1 MAQDIFHYALVGD
14 YGSSKKG
21 LIADLLNGYPSAEL
35 QIFRNKK
42 IGYFSDEVLDQFIEE
57 DSRHGS
63 SNLAKGRSVRTF
75 STGEKRK
82 ALLKYLIDEQNEV
95 LILDNPFDA
104 LDKASVEDLKSHLKE
119 LAEEISF
126 IQLLKR
132 KEDLLPFID
141 HVISKENHQINIF
154 QIEDFEFRKKES
166 VQFEIHEI
174 PEPLQQ
180 YKNIPDELIEMKSVS
195 VQYEGRPI
203 LKDINWTIRKGEFW
217 ELTGPNGSGKTTLLN
232 MIYGDNPKA
241 YNQEIYLF
249 GNKKGSG
256 ESVWEIKDKIG
267 YFSPAMTELFKG
279 NYSLRDMILGGLFDS
294 VGLYRTASEIQKKL
308 AEKWVD
314 VLGLSDKKSKKF
326 YKASR
331 LEQRLVLIAR
341 AMIKHPPLLIL
352 DEPAVGLDDNSA
364 ALLVKLINKIAA
376 ESETAII
383 FVSHRK
389 EKDLT
394 AQNIFRLVASVN
406 GSKGVSETL

>member
-1 MAQDIFHYALVGD
+1 MAQEISHYVLKGD
-14 YGSSKKG
+14 YGSSQKG
-21 LIADLLNGYPSAEL
+21 LIADLLNGYPPAEL

-57 DSRHGS
+57 DYRHGS
-63 SNLAKGRSVRTF
+63 SDLAKDRSLRTL

-82 ALLKYLIDEQNEV
+82 ALLKYLIDQKNEV
-95 LILDNPFDA
+95 LILDNSFDA
-104 LDKASVEDLKSHLKE
+104 LDRASVEDLKSHLEE

-141 HVISKENHQINIF
+141 HVISKENHQIKIF
-154 QIEDFEFRKKES
+154 QIENFNFRKAETL
-166 VQFEIHEI
+166 QFETEKI
-174 PEPLQQ
+174 PQPLQH
-180 YKNIPDELIEMKSVS
+180 YKNIPDELIILKNVS

-203 LKDINWTIRKGEFW
+203 LRDINWTVRRGEFW

-232 MIYGDNPKA
+232 MIYGHNPKA
-241 YNQEIYLF
+241 YTQEIYLF

-256 ESVWEIKDKIG
+256 ESVWEIKNKIG

-279 NYSLRDMILGGLFDS
+279 NYSLRDMVLGGLFDS
-294 VGLYRTASEIQKKL
+294 IGLYRTASEIQKKR

-314 VLGLSDKKSKKF
+314 VLGLSDKKSMKF

-352 DEPAVGLDDNSA
+352 DEPAVGLDDESA
-364 ALLVKLINKIAA
+364 WMLVSLINKIAS

-389 EKDLT
+389 EKGLS
-394 AQNIFRLVASVN
+394 AEKAYRLILSEN
-406 GSKGVSETL
+406 GSEGVVEPF